1 MINDDCIKEEEVEKV
16 FSCSKIRHYTDL
28 RILQSSF
35 GDFILYSTTYILIF
49 GWLRQKRQIKINT
62 ASGDQNAGHMRQ
74 NDRGPEIQG
83 DGFAGLGG
91 HSAYRKSRQV

>member
-1 MINDDCIKEEEVEKV
+1 MTIVLKKRKLRR
-16 FSCSKIRHYTDL
+16 SSLGSRIRHYTDL

-49 GWLRQKRQIKINT
+49 GWLRQKSQIKINT